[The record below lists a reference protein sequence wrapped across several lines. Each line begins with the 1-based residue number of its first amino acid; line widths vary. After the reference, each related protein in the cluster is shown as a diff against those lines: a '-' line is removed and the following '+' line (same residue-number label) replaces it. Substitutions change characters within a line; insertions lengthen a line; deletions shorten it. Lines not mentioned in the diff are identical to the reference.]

1 MGLIILKRIYW
12 KPHFVRPTGADGSK
26 RRPYDDHKNASVEF
40 ALHRGVKMD
49 IASEIPSVNFH
60 LWKPCNMRCRFCFA
74 TFQDLGQ
81 DVLPKGH
88 LSRGGC
94 LAVVDALASAGF
106 GKINFAGGE
115 PTLCPW
121 LPDLIGWARE
131 LGLTTSIVTNGS
143 RITPEWLGLVGNS
156 LDWAALSIDTVD
168 PQKLEASGRTTRE
181 GPLSEDD
188 YLGVVAML
196 KDRSIRVKI
205 NTVVTRSNC
214 DEDLTGF
221 IARARPE
228 RWKLLQV
235 LPVGGQNDGL
245 VDDQV
250 VTVEQFDAY
259 VVRNRRV
266 EDTGVAV
273 VPEDN
278 ELMTGS
284 YVMVDPAGR
293 FFDNT
298 AGAHVYSQFINDV
311 GVEAALRDVSVDPS
325 RFRLRGGLYAW

>member
-1 MGLIILKRIYW
+1 MNI
-12 KPHFVRPTGADGSK
+12 V
-26 RRPYDDHKNASVEF
+26 
-40 ALHRGVKMD
+40 
-49 IASEIPSVNFH
+49 SEIPSVNFH
-60 LWKPCNMRCRFCFA
+60 LWKPCNMKCKFCFA
-74 TFQDLGQ
+74 TFQDVGH

-88 LSRGGC
+88 LPREGC
-94 LAVVDALASAGF
+94 LAVVDALGGAEF
-106 GKINFAGGE
+106 EKINFAGGE

-121 LPDLIGWARE
+121 LPDLIFKAKE
-131 LGLTTSIVTNGS
+131 LGMTTSIVTNGS
-143 RITPEWLGLVGNS
+143 RITPEWLDGLCGT

-168 PQKLEASGRTTRE
+168 PQKLKASGRVTRD
-181 GPLSEDD
+181 GPLSLED
-188 YLGVVAML
+188 YLDVAAML
-196 KDRSIRVKI
+196 KERGVRLKI
-205 NTVVTRSNC
+205 NTVVNRNNC

-250 VTVEQFDAY
+250 ITTEQFARY
-259 VVRNRRV
+259 VARNRRA
-266 EDTGVAV
+266 EDLGVVV

-298 AGAHVYSQFINDV
+298 AGAHVYSRPIIEV
-311 GVEAALRDVSVDPS
+311 GVEDALRDVSVDPDQ
-325 RFRLRGGLYAW
+325 FHLRGGLYAW

>member
-1 MGLIILKRIYW
+1 MK
-12 KPHFVRPTGADGSK
+12 
-26 RRPYDDHKNASVEF
+26 
-40 ALHRGVKMD
+40 
-49 IASEIPSVNFH
+49 IANEIPSVNFH

-88 LSRGGC
+88 LSREGC
-94 LAVVDALASAGF
+94 LAVVDALAGAGF
-106 GKINFAGGE
+106 DKINFAGGE

-121 LPDLIGWARE
+121 LPDLIVRVKE

-143 RITPEWLGLVGNS
+143 RITPEWLDQVGGA

-168 PQKLEASGRTTRE
+168 PQKMEETGRTTRS
-181 GPLSEDD
+181 GPMSEDD
-188 YLGVVAML
+188 YLNVIDTLKERGV
-196 KDRSIRVKI
+196 RVKI

-221 IARARPE
+221 IAGARPE

-235 LPVGGQNDGL
+235 LPVAGQNDGS

-259 VVRNRRV
+259 VDRNRRV
-266 EDTGVAV
+266 EDAGVAV

-298 AGAHVYSQFINDV
+298 AGAHIYSRSINDV
-311 GVEAALRDVSVDPS
+311 GVEAALRDVSVDPA

>member
-1 MGLIILKRIYW
+1 MK
-12 KPHFVRPTGADGSK
+12 
-26 RRPYDDHKNASVEF
+26 
-40 ALHRGVKMD
+40 
-49 IASEIPSVNFH
+49 IAREIPSVNFH

-74 TFQDLGQ
+74 TFQDIGQ

-88 LSRGGC
+88 LSREGC
-94 LAVVDALASAGF
+94 FAVADALVSAGF
-106 GKINFAGGE
+106 DKINFAGGE

-121 LPDLIGWARE
+121 LPDLIVRVKE

-143 RITPEWLGLVGNS
+143 RITPAWLDRAGGA

-168 PQKLEASGRTTRE
+168 PQKLEESGRITRD
-181 GPLSEDD
+181 GPLSPED
-188 YLGVVAML
+188 YLDVVAML
-196 KDRSIRVKI
+196 KERGVRVKI

-235 LPVGGQNDGL
+235 LPVMGQNDGL

-259 VVRNRRV
+259 VDRNQRV

-298 AGAHVYSQFINDV
+298 AGTHIYSRSINEV
-311 GVEAALRDVSVDPS
+311 GVEAALRDISVDPA